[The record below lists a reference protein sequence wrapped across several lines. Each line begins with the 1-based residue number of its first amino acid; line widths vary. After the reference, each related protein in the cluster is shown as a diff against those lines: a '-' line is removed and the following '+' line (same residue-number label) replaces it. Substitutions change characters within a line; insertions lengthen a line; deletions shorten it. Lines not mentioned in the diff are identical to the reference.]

1 MKKEVQLLNHYQ
13 NGSGQEERSFAVSR
27 WGIAI
32 IFLLCC
38 IVVVSAGPGDSVASS
53 VNMIAAGSGSSG
65 FSIGTIT
72 VWEENAVL
80 HVQYQIDTAKYPDWV
95 LTEVHC
101 DAATSVAGIPQV
113 NGNPV
118 PGKFFCNKQLAHWL
132 TRVTCDI
139 PFTEITSSLNTE
151 TVFVIAAHAKVQ
163 KMEGSK
169 VKRTESAWAAGSAF
183 KGKNWATYFTY
194 DPDLDNDGLL
204 NSEEVALGTDPRN
217 PDTDGDGLTDG
228 QEVLTYLTDP
238 LKADTDGDG
247 LTDGQEVKT
256 YGTDPLKADTDGDG
270 LTDGQEVKTY
280 GTDPLKADTDGDG
293 LTDGQE
299 VKTYGTDPLKADTD
313 GDGLTDGQEVL
324 TYLTDPL
331 KADMDDDGLTDGQE
345 ILTYLTDPLKVD
357 TDGDTLTDGDEVNI
371 HLTNPLKKDTDDD
384 GLNDNVEL
392 SLKCSPTN
400 PDTDGDGF
408 LDGSDNC
415 PLNPNPDQVDTDGD
429 GMGDACAALTI
440 RGKLLYEVGQ
450 WDGTGYTTRGTYEPI
465 QNARFRIE
473 ACRDDACNQIA
484 WREVVE
490 TTHFGNFKLETSRT
504 GIKKIYLLLG
514 SRDND
519 NEITYYQPNDAVR
532 IMEDLEGCN
541 QYVFWATQYYAL
553 PQTQELNL
561 GDLTVG
567 LDNDKD
573 FVGWIHEEGDWTC
586 DGTNQQKPGGSAYFN
601 IIDAIGKG
609 YEYAQNHRDDSD
621 SIGLVDIEFPE
632 QLSNDEESYYNP
644 WAREPDEIILK
655 YYDGFE
661 DGRII
666 HEYGHHLN
674 EEIGEPDNY
683 VGEMKHSR
691 CSDKGD
697 TEFAWSEGFSDYYGT
712 IVPHY
717 YRNSV
722 VSPLENP
729 DFPYGFI
736 ETPDCSTSSGSME
749 ATVAAILWDVADD
762 KGTQFPG
769 SIDEYWDNVEGQ
781 ERAVFEIFDN
791 ELDVYSN
798 DAQDIC
804 DFQKAWNGRFSD
816 NQAMRDGLDDIMHH
830 YLVYC

>member
-217 PDTDGDGLTDG
+217 PDTDGDGLLDG
-228 QEVLTYLTDP
+228 EEVHTYLTDP
-238 LKADTDGDG
+238 LKADTD
-247 LTDGQEVKT
+247 E
-256 YGTDPLKADTDGDG
+256 
-270 LTDGQEVKTY
+270 
-280 GTDPLKADTDGDG
+280 
-293 LTDGQE
+293 
-299 VKTYGTDPLKADTD
+299 
-313 GDGLTDGQEVL
+313 DGLTDGQEVL

-345 ILTYLTDPLKVD
+345 ILTYLTDPLNAD

-415 PLNPNPDQVDTDGD
+415 PLNPNPDQVDTDSD

-553 PQTQELNL
+553 PPTQELNL

>member
-118 PGKFFCNKQLAHWL
+118 PGKFFCNKQLAPGL

-238 LKADTDGDG
+238 LKADTD
-247 LTDGQEVKT
+247 
-256 YGTDPLKADTDGDG
+256 
-270 LTDGQEVKTY
+270 
-280 GTDPLKADTDGDG
+280 
-293 LTDGQE
+293 
-299 VKTYGTDPLKADTD
+299 
-313 GDGLTDGQEVL
+313 
-324 TYLTDPL
+324 
-331 KADMDDDGLTDGQE
+331 DDGLTDGQE
-345 ILTYLTDPLKVD
+345 ILTYLTDPLNAD

>member
-118 PGKFFCNKQLAHWL
+118 PGKFFCNKQLAPGL

-163 KMEGSK
+163 KMEGRR
-169 VKRTESAWAAGSAF
+169 VKGTESAWAAGSAF

-217 PDTDGDGLTDG
+217 PDTDGDGLLDG
-228 QEVLTYLTDP
+228 EEVHTYLTDP
-238 LKADTDGDG
+238 LKADTD
-247 LTDGQEVKT
+247 E
-256 YGTDPLKADTDGDG
+256 
-270 LTDGQEVKTY
+270 
-280 GTDPLKADTDGDG
+280 
-293 LTDGQE
+293 
-299 VKTYGTDPLKADTD
+299 
-313 GDGLTDGQEVL
+313 DGLTDGQEVL

-345 ILTYLTDPLKVD
+345 ILTYLTDPLNAD

-400 PDTDGDGF
+400 PDTDGDGV

-415 PLNPNPDQVDTDGD
+415 PLNPNPDQVDTDSD

-553 PQTQELNL
+553 PPTQELNL

-804 DFQKAWNGRFSD
+804 DFQQAWNGRFSD
-816 NQAMRDGLDDIMHH
+816 NQAMRDGLDGIMHH
-830 YLVYC
+830 YQVYC